1 MVDGDDEFS
10 FFQSIHVRTSIRIDI
25 SISIRSMGT
34 KFGNLVHLGELTQMT
49 QIKQELVTS
58 LHQDDVTN

>member
-1 MVDGDDEFS
+1 
-10 FFQSIHVRTSIRIDI
+10 
-25 SISIRSMGT
+25 MGT
-34 KFGNLVHLGELTQMT
+34 KFGNLVHLGELNQMT